1 MADLAWI
8 TPLRS
13 LRVRLPVQM
22 LALVSI
28 VLAIFMAVAYRL
40 LETTLV
46 EEGKTRA
53 QVVATQ
59 IADMMR
65 QSGQQRTAEAQRFA
79 RDPVV
84 RQFLSHPES
93 EPDAPAVRQR
103 LTAMASA
110 AGQPTIELWNA
121 AGSRLIALPGRAPLV
136 ADAPAATP
144 PTPGIGAFRESQG
157 VISFDVAAHVVD
169 AASPDAAGATGAPLG
184 TVVIRR
190 SFSSVPTSE
199 GLRQLLG
206 KGAVVKLGNQT
217 GGVWTDLTKVVE
229 APPISA
235 AAGASLFTLAD
246 GIKRLGAN
254 VLIVGTPWAVVVEF
268 PHDVVVAPARVFL
281 GRALLIAGACILL
294 ATVAAGLISRRITTP
309 LHELTAA
316 AEAMSEGDYTH
327 AVAVGRRDE
336 IGRLGV
342 AFNAM
347 TDQVREGRRDLERR
361 VDQRVTELTAL
372 NQELEAFSYSVSH
385 DLRAPLRHIT
395 GFAALLEQHTAS
407 IMDDKG
413 RRYLATMTGAAN
425 RMGRLIDD
433 LLAVSRMGR
442 TPLAKRRVQLDEL
455 VQDVRKEVS
464 AGAEH
469 RNIEWTVQPLPAV
482 DADPSMLRLAM
493 VNLLSNAVKYTALR
507 APAHIEIG
515 TNGNGDETV
524 LFVRDD
530 GVGFDMQYAPKLF
543 GVFQRLHGSDQFEG
557 TGIGLANV
565 RRIIQR
571 HGGRVWADAQID
583 RGATFYLS
591 LPGKDTNGDSRRP
604 HDPAR

>member
-1 MADLAWI
+1 LSTVADLSWI

-28 VLAIFMAVAYRL
+28 VLAIFMTVAYRL

-46 EEGKTRA
+46 DEGKMRA
-53 QVVATQ
+53 QAVATQ

-79 RDPVV
+79 RDPAV
-84 RQFLSHPES
+84 RQFFSHPES
-93 EPDAPAVRQR
+93 EADARAVRQR
-103 LTAMASA
+103 LTAMAA

-121 AGSRLIALPGRAPLV
+121 AGSRLIELPGRAPLV

-144 PTPGIGAFRESQG
+144 PTPGISALRESHG
-157 VISFDVAAHVVD
+157 VVWFDIAAHVVAD
-169 AASPDAAGATGAPLG
+169 AAEAGRGPGAPLG
-184 TVVIRR
+184 TVVVRR
-190 SFSSVPTSE
+190 SFSSTSE

-217 GGVWTDLTKVVE
+217 GGVWTDLAKVVE

-235 AAGASLFTLAD
+235 AAGASLYTLAD
-246 GIKRLGAN
+246 GVKRLGAN
-254 VLIVGTPWAVVVEF
+254 VLIAGTPWAVVVEF

-294 ATVAAGLISRRITTP
+294 ATVGAGLISRRITTP

-336 IGRLGV
+336 IGRLGA

-347 TDQVREGRRDLERR
+347 TDQVRQGHRDLERR
-361 VDQRVTELTAL
+361 VEQRVTELTAL

-407 IMDDKG
+407 SMDDKG

-433 LLAVSRMGR
+433 LLAFSRMGR
-442 TPLAKRRVQLDEL
+442 TPLAKRRVLLDEL
-455 VQDVRKEVS
+455 VQDVCKEVS

-469 RNIEWTVQPLPAV
+469 RKIEWTVQPLPAV

-493 VNLLSNAVKYTALR
+493 VNLLSNAVKYTAPR

-524 LFVRDD
+524 VFVRDD

-571 HGGRVWADAQID
+571 HGGRVWAEAQID